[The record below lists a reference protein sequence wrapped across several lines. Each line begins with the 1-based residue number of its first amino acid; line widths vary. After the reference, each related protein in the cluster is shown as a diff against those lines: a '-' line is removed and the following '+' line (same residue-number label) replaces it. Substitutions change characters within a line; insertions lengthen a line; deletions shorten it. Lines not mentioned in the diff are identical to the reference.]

1 MKNKNND
8 IFIIIMKRII
18 RLTESDLTR
27 IVKRVI
33 QEQSEHV
40 KNLYKSWANK
50 KSGNPEKALSIIDDV
65 FKYQN
70 KLSKKDFAQYSSYEE
85 LVGDLNR
92 IKQAAKSEDVTKI
105 YEDKDLLVVAAN
117 TWEASCKYGAGS
129 KWCTTM
135 KDTDSYWN
143 RHNQTGTEFFWIF
156 KNKPQKDPNHKF
168 SYHIKDSADVPDWCN
183 ATNKCT
189 KDIPS
194 NSYPKQ
200 HPKYEEIINKLQELH
215 NSRNFEIYKSKYDV
229 NKEIIDEALMIYIGK
244 FIKNNISYFLKTLKN
259 SFDDE
264 LKYIIEYQGGTTLL
278 MKVLKLSNISY
289 VKGADDI
296 INNRIKDFIENKF
309 KNEDLLKYFNLETI
323 KERVTRDLRYVVF
336 RVLDK
341 KGFKVQAL
349 ILPQLE
355 EMGLTIE
362 DIISELP
369 DKEFIESIVENIEY
383 TNSGFTE
390 LLKKEAY
397 KFVEDNVNEFKKLLK

>member
-1 MKNKNND
+1 
-8 IFIIIMKRII
+8 
-18 RLTESDLTR
+18 
-27 IVKRVI
+27 
-33 QEQSEHV
+33 
-40 KNLYKSWANK
+40 
-50 KSGNPEKALSIIDDV
+50 
-65 FKYQN
+65 
-70 KLSKKDFAQYSSYEE
+70 
-85 LVGDLNR
+85 
-92 IKQAAKSEDVTKI
+92 
-105 YEDKDLLVVAAN
+105 
-117 TWEASCKYGAGS
+117 
-129 KWCTTM
+129 
-135 KDTDSYWN
+135 
-143 RHNQTGTEFFWIF
+143 
-156 KNKPQKDPNHKF
+156 
-168 SYHIKDSADVPDWCN
+168 
-183 ATNKCT
+183 
-189 KDIPS
+189 
-194 NSYPKQ
+194 
-200 HPKYEEIINKLQELH
+200 
-215 NSRNFEIYKSKYDV
+215 
-229 NKEIIDEALMIYIGK
+229 
-244 FIKNNISYFLKTLKN
+244 
-259 SFDDE
+259 
-264 LKYIIEYQGGTTLL
+264 

-341 KGFKVQAL
+341 KGFKTQAL

>member
-1 MKNKNND
+1 
-8 IFIIIMKRII
+8 MKRII

>member
-1 MKNKNND
+1 
-8 IFIIIMKRII
+8 MKRII

-259 SFDDE
+259 SFDEE